1 MTYRSTQTLALSD
14 ELNQARKVINR
25 IKPPY
30 EGRQRMKIAII
41 GTGHVGS
48 TIAYALV
55 LKGLCDHLVLASRN
69 LAKAHGDELDLQH
82 TLAFC
87 ERAMVIESAP
97 LEAVGSSDI
106 LVVTASMPLSGH
118 MTARMELGPANVHL
132 FRQLIPL
139 LARNNPDAILIVI
152 TNPVDVLTYLATQI
166 SDFPVSR
173 IIGIGTLVDSA
184 RFRSFLSIEQQI
196 HPDDLRAYILGE
208 HGPNQFP
215 LFSTASMGSEHIDDN
230 PSHRDIFNAV
240 YNAGFDV
247 YNAKGYTN
255 FAIATATCEVIRAIV
270 YDSHRTLPLSTYL
283 DDWLGIQD
291 NCFSIP
297 VVVGRRGVIRHL
309 HPCLNRSEKKAL
321 EKAAKRIK
329 AQINRLLLPEDGLR

>member
-1 MTYRSTQTLALSD
+1 
-14 ELNQARKVINR
+14 
-25 IKPPY
+25 
-30 EGRQRMKIAII
+30 MKIAII

-55 LKGLCDHLVLASRN
+55 LKGLCDHLVLAGRN

-87 ERAMVIESAP
+87 ERTMQIESAP
-97 LEAVGSSDI
+97 IEAVAASDI
-106 LVVTASMPLSGH
+106 LIVTTSVPLSDH
-118 MTARMELGPANVHL
+118 MTSRMELGPANAAL
-132 FRQLIPL
+132 FRQLIPR
-139 LARNNPDAILIVI
+139 LARNNPDAILIII

-166 SDFPVSR
+166 SGFPASS

-184 RFRSFLSIEQQI
+184 RFRSLLSIERQI

-230 PSHRDIFNAV
+230 PLHREIFNAV

-255 FAIATATCEVIRAIV
+255 FAIAAASCEVVRAIV

-283 DDWLGIQD
+283 EDWLGIRD

-309 HPCLNRSEKKAL
+309 HPYLNRTERKAL
-321 EKAAKRIK
+321 EKAAKEIK
-329 AQINRLLLPEDGLR
+329 ARINRLLSSESGLR

>member
-1 MTYRSTQTLALSD
+1 
-14 ELNQARKVINR
+14 
-25 IKPPY
+25 
-30 EGRQRMKIAII
+30 MKIAII

-55 LKGLCDHLVLASRN
+55 LKGLCDHLVLTGRN
-69 LAKAHGDELDLQH
+69 LAKATGHALDLQH

-87 ERAMVIESAP
+87 ERTLIIDSVP
-97 LEAVGSSDI
+97 LEEVADSDI
-106 LVVTASMPLSGH
+106 LVVTASMPLSKDI
-118 MTARMELGPANVHL
+118 TTRMDLGPANVQL

-139 LARNNPDAILIVI
+139 LARNNPEAILLVI
-152 TNPVDVLTYLATQI
+152 TNPVDILTYLATQLSGFI
-166 SDFPVSR
+166 PSR
-173 IIGIGTLVDSA
+173 IIGLGTLVDSA
-184 RFRSFLSIEQQI
+184 RFRSLLSIEQQI

-240 YNAGFDV
+240 HNAGFDV
-247 YNAKGYTN
+247 RNAKGYTN
-255 FAIATATCEVIRAIV
+255 FAIATAACEVIRAIV
-270 YDSHRTLPLSTYL
+270 YDSHRTIPLSTYF
-283 DDWLGIQD
+283 DDWLGIRD

-309 HPCLNRSEKKAL
+309 HPCLNRSEKQAL
-321 EKAAKRIK
+321 KTAAKRIK
-329 AQINRLLLPEDGLR
+329 AQINSLILPEDGLR

>member
-1 MTYRSTQTLALSD
+1 
-14 ELNQARKVINR
+14 
-25 IKPPY
+25 
-30 EGRQRMKIAII
+30 MKIAII
-41 GTGHVGS
+41 GTGQVGS

-55 LKGLCDHLVLASRN
+55 LKGLCDHLILAGRN
-69 LAKAHGDELDLQH
+69 LAKARGDALDLQH

-87 ERAMVIESAP
+87 ERAMIIENAP
-97 LEAVGSSDI
+97 LEEVENCDI
-106 LVVTASMPLSGH
+106 LVVTASMPLAGH
-118 MTARMELGPANVHL
+118 MTTRMELGPANVQL

-152 TNPVDVLTYLATQI
+152 TNPVDILTYLATQI
-166 SDFPVSR
+166 SGFPASNIV
-173 IIGIGTLVDSA
+173 GIGTLVDSA
-184 RFRSFLSIEQQI
+184 RFRSSLSIEQQI

-215 LFSTASMGSEHIDDN
+215 LFSTASMGSEHIGDN
-230 PSHRDIFNAV
+230 PTHRDIFNAV

-255 FAIATATCEVIRAIV
+255 FAIATATCEVISAIV
-270 YDSHRTLPLSTYL
+270 YDSHRTIPLSTYF

-321 EKAAKRIK
+321 EKAANRVK
-329 AQINRLLLPEDGLR
+329 AQINSLLLPEDSLR

>member
-1 MTYRSTQTLALSD
+1 
-14 ELNQARKVINR
+14 
-25 IKPPY
+25 
-30 EGRQRMKIAII
+30 MKIAVI
-41 GTGHVGS
+41 GSGHVGS
-48 TIAYALV
+48 TIAYTVV

-69 LAKAHGDELDLQH
+69 LAKAHGDALDLQH

-87 ERAMVIESAP
+87 ERAILIDSDA
-97 LEAVGSSDI
+97 LEDVRESDI
-106 LVVTASMPLSGH
+106 VVVTASMPLSRH
-118 MTARMELGPANVHL
+118 MTSRMELGPANVQL

-139 LARNNPDAILIVI
+139 LARNNPETIFIII
-152 TNPVDVLTYLATQI
+152 TNPVDILTYLATRI
-166 SDFPVSR
+166 SGFPASR

-184 RFRSFLSIEQQI
+184 RFRSLLSVEQQI

-215 LFSTASMGSEHIDDN
+215 LFSTASAGSEHIDDN

-255 FAIATATCEVIRAIV
+255 FAIAAATCEVIRAIV

-309 HPCLNRSEKKAL
+309 HPDMNRSEKKAL
-321 EKAAKRIK
+321 EKAAKQIK
-329 AQINRLLLPEDGLR
+329 AQIDALLLPEDGLR

>member
-1 MTYRSTQTLALSD
+1 
-14 ELNQARKVINR
+14 
-25 IKPPY
+25 
-30 EGRQRMKIAII
+30 MKIAII

-48 TIAYALV
+48 TIAYAMV
-55 LKGLCDHLVLASRN
+55 LKGLCDHLVLAGRN

-82 TLAFC
+82 ALAFC
-87 ERAMVIESAP
+87 ERTMQIESAP
-97 LEAVGSSDI
+97 IEAVAESDI
-106 LVVTASMPLSGH
+106 LIVTASVPLSGH
-118 MTARMELGPANVHL
+118 MTARMELGPANAAL
-132 FRQLIPL
+132 FRQLIPR
-139 LARNNPDAILIVI
+139 LARNNPDAILIII
-152 TNPVDVLTYLATQI
+152 TNPVDILTYLATQI
-166 SDFPVSR
+166 SGFPASR

-184 RFRSFLSIEQQI
+184 RFRSLLSIEQQI

-230 PSHRDIFNAV
+230 PLHRKIFNAV

-255 FAIATATCEVIRAIV
+255 FAIAAAVCELVRAIV

-283 DDWLGIQD
+283 EDWLGIRD

-309 HPCLNRSEKKAL
+309 HPYLNRTERKAL
-321 EKAAKRIK
+321 EKAAKEIK
-329 AQINRLLLPEDGLR
+329 ARINRLLSLEPDLC

>member
-1 MTYRSTQTLALSD
+1 
-14 ELNQARKVINR
+14 
-25 IKPPY
+25 
-30 EGRQRMKIAII
+30 MKIAVI
-41 GTGHVGS
+41 GSGHVGS
-48 TIAYALV
+48 TIAYTVV

-69 LAKAHGDELDLQH
+69 LAKAHGDALDLQH

-87 ERAMVIESAP
+87 ERAILIDSAA
-97 LEAVGSSDI
+97 LEDVRESDI
-106 LVVTASMPLSGH
+106 VVVTASMPLSRH
-118 MTARMELGPANVHL
+118 MTSRMELGPANVQL

-139 LARNNPDAILIVI
+139 LARNNPEAIFIII
-152 TNPVDVLTYLATQI
+152 TNPVDILTYLATRI
-166 SDFPVSR
+166 SGFPASR

-184 RFRSFLSIEQQI
+184 RFRSLLSVEQQI

-215 LFSTASMGSEHIDDN
+215 LFSTASAGSEHIDDN

-255 FAIATATCEVIRAIV
+255 FAIAAATCEVIRAIV

-291 NCFSIP
+291 NCSS
-297 VVVGRRGVIRHL
+297 
-309 HPCLNRSEKKAL
+309 C
-321 EKAAKRIK
+321 
-329 AQINRLLLPEDGLR
+329 INA

>member
-1 MTYRSTQTLALSD
+1 
-14 ELNQARKVINR
+14 
-25 IKPPY
+25 
-30 EGRQRMKIAII
+30 MKIAVI
-41 GTGHVGS
+41 GSGHVGS
-48 TIAYALV
+48 TIAYTVV

-69 LAKAHGDELDLQH
+69 LAKAHGDALDLQH

-87 ERAMVIESAP
+87 ERAILIDSAA
-97 LEAVGSSDI
+97 LEDVRESDI
-106 LVVTASMPLSGH
+106 VVVTASMPLSRH
-118 MTARMELGPANVHL
+118 MTSRMELGPANVQL

-139 LARNNPDAILIVI
+139 LARNNPEAIFIII
-152 TNPVDVLTYLATQI
+152 TNPVDILTYLATRI
-166 SDFPVSR
+166 SGFPASR

-184 RFRSFLSIEQQI
+184 RFRSLLSVEQQI

-215 LFSTASMGSEHIDDN
+215 LFSTASAGSEHIDDN

-255 FAIATATCEVIRAIV
+255 FAIAAATCEVIRAIV

-309 HPCLNRSEKKAL
+309 HPDMNRSEKKAL
-321 EKAAKRIK
+321 EKAAKQIK
-329 AQINRLLLPEDGLR
+329 AQIDALLLPEDGLR